1 MFKKNNM
8 DLIPILRGSVNL
20 KVNDVNSAV
29 GYATIGGI
37 IYTTHQISE
46 KSPAKIAAGWVLSG
60 IIQKMKIERI
70 PRQNMSMK
78 KDLQ

>member
-37 IYTTHQISE
+37 IYIH
-46 KSPAKIAAGWVLSG
+46 
-60 IIQKMKIERI
+60 
-70 PRQNMSMK
+70 
-78 KDLQ
+78 